1 MYSCIQFY
9 LYSAKSQHEPTEG
22 TLYGNVYLTIIN
34 HFVMT
39 PQREKVTLFFNMLS
53 Y

>member
-22 TLYGNVYLTIIN
+22 TLYGNVYLTIMI
-34 HFVMT
+34 